1 MRFSL
6 TNIISSVFVFLCW
19 FVVLFDFK
27 EARKA
32 HHKKK
37 LDKII
42 YKYLDKET
50 NSETFDQDI
59 KKVFR
64 LFSLYIENKK
74 NTQEKHLRY
83 LNLGLNE
90 GRIRQAYAIT
100 GLGVALE
107 REKIEKSAKICGINL
122 CV

>member
-6 TNIISSVFVFLCW
+6 TNIISSVFVFLGW
-19 FVVLFDFK
+19 FAFLFDFK

-32 HHKKK
+32 RHKKK
-37 LDKII
+37 LEKIV

-50 NSETFDQDI
+50 NNETFDQDV

-74 NTQEKHLRY
+74 NTQERHLQS

-90 GRIRQAYAIT
+90 GRIRQVYAIT

-107 REKIEKSAKICGINL
+107 REKIEKSAKICGIDL